1 MLVVGNG
8 RLITRDPSNA
18 FTENGAVAINGS
30 IIEAVGTTEDIRKA
44 YPKAEYINAHGGVIM
59 PAFINAHEHIYSA
72 FARGL
77 NVNGYHPEGFLD
89 ILDGMWWNIDRL
101 WNRPDF
107 LLMPPILILSKTV

>member
-72 FARGL
+72 FARGSSDL
-77 NVNGYHPEGFLD
+77 HNTYLCPDAVYL
-89 ILDGMWWNIDRL
+89 ICQSLRCIRL
-101 WNRPDF
+101 V
-107 LLMPPILILSKTV
+107 LHQGV